1 MNKPHNWRIRSKLL
15 LLIIFSALLSV
26 ILFLGLWHQQ
36 NNVCTLLERA
46 GLVEWFDSEAFTEKA
61 RRLASDYTVPP
72 FHESDEGMDD
82 PAVIAFQPYCEA
94 LADEFTGVYVYGLD
108 DGLYRAS
115 SAANIVT
122 RSWFNTIWTLEF
134 KMLGEEIYEI
144 PVEFANG
151 TYLVHVFSYHRIL
164 STYPYLAFCLF
175 VSIAFFLGSVLV
187 FVNRMVRRIRLVERA
202 ILKMS
207 GGDLEAEVP
216 ACGSDEIGTVA
227 SELDKL
233 RVTLITNQQRE
244 HEVQVA
250 NRDLI
255 TALSHDLRTPLTV
268 LTGYL
273 EILRRSDSPDKDRYA
288 ERCLQ
293 KAGDIRLLV
302 DRIFDAALVEET
314 SSPPLLQK
322 LPLSIFYDALND
334 NLDFLRTCGF
344 NTIAQLSTV
353 DGDFFG
359 DAVLIRRICDNLF
372 SNIIKYGDKRLPI
385 HATLQSEGEALH
397 FTFQNN
403 IKANPRTG
411 SQIGL
416 KNVHQMLI
424 WLGGTLE
431 TQESNDTFSV
441 MLTLPFQQ
449 Q

>member
-1 MNKPHNWRIRSKLL
+1 MNKPRNWRIHSKLL
-15 LLIIFSALLSV
+15 LLIVISALLSAS
-26 ILFLGLWHQQ
+26 LFLGLWHQQ

-46 GLVEWFDSEAFTEKA
+46 GFIDWFDSEAFTEKA
-61 RRLASDYTVPP
+61 RALAKDYTVPP
-72 FHESDEGMDD
+72 YYESDKGMDD
-82 PAVIAFQPYCEA
+82 PTVVAFQPYCDA

-115 SAANIVT
+115 AAADIVK
-122 RSWFNTIWTLEF
+122 RSWFNTIWALEF
-134 KMLGEEIYEI
+134 KMLGEETYEF
-144 PVEFANG
+144 PADFSNG
-151 TYLVHVFSYHRIL
+151 TYTVHVYSYHRIL
-164 STYPYLAFCLF
+164 FTYPYLGFCLF
-175 VSIAFFLGSVLV
+175 VSIAFFLGSVLI

-207 GGDLEAEVP
+207 GGDLAAEVP
-216 ACGSDEIGTVA
+216 ACGSDEIGIVA

-244 HEVQVA
+244 HEVQAA

-273 EILRRSDSPDKDRYA
+273 EILRRSNSPDKDRYA

-344 NTIAQLSTV
+344 NTIAQLSTI

-397 FTFQNN
+397 LTLQNN
-403 IKANPRTG
+403 IKANTQTG

-416 KNVHQMLI
+416 KNVRQLLV

>member
-1 MNKPHNWRIRSKLL
+1 MNRPHNWRIRSKLL

-175 VSIAFFLGSVLV
+175 VSITFFLGSVLV
-187 FVNRMVRRIRLVERA
+187 FVNRMVQRIRLVERA

-233 RVTLITNQQRE
+233 RITLITNQQRE
-244 HEVQVA
+244 HEAQVA

-397 FTFQNN
+397 LTLQNN
-403 IKANPRTG
+403 IKANTQTG

-416 KNVHQMLI
+416 KNVRQLLV
-424 WLGGTLE
+424 WLSGTLE

>member
-175 VSIAFFLGSVLV
+175 VSITFFLGSVLV
-187 FVNRMVRRIRLVERA
+187 FVNRMVQRIRLVERA

-207 GGDLEAEVP
+207 GGDFEAEVP

-233 RVTLITNQQRE
+233 RITLITNQQRE
-244 HEVQVA
+244 HEAQVA

-385 HATLQSEGEALH
+385 HATLQSEEEVLH
-397 FTFQNN
+397 FTLQNN
-403 IKANPRTG
+403 IKANTQTG

-431 TQESNDTFSV
+431 TEATNDTFSV
-441 MLTLPFQQ
+441 MLSLPFHQQ
-449 Q
+449 

>member
-82 PAVIAFQPYCEA
+82 PTVVAFQPYCEA

-233 RVTLITNQQRE
+233 RITLITNQQRE
-244 HEVQVA
+244 HEAQVA

-397 FTFQNN
+397 FTLQNN
-403 IKANPRTG
+403 IKANPQTG

-431 TQESNDTFSV
+431 TEATNDTFSV
-441 MLTLPFQQ
+441 MLSLPFQQ

>member
-233 RVTLITNQQRE
+233 RITLITNQRRE
-244 HEVQVA
+244 HEAQVA

-293 KAGDIRLLV
+293 KAGDIHLLV
-302 DRIFDAALVEET
+302 DRIFDATLVEET

-322 LPLSIFYDALND
+322 LPISIFYDALND

-359 DAVLIRRICDNLF
+359 DAVLIRRILTIF
-372 SNIIKYGDKRLPI
+372 SPTSSNTVTSAYPFMQHCRVRGKRSTSPCKI
-385 HATLQSEGEALH
+385 TSKQIPRPAAKSDSKTC
-397 FTFQNN
+397 
-403 IKANPRTG
+403 ANCLSG
-411 SQIGL
+411 
-416 KNVHQMLI
+416 
-424 WLGGTLE
+424 
-431 TQESNDTFSV
+431 
-441 MLTLPFQQ
+441 
-449 Q
+449 